1 MNLKKLWVLNDF
13 VICLVIRLF
22 CPVFLFVWF
31 IYKLLAFFFF
41 FFFLGFW
48 IYEMMNSIL
57 WYIVLWWYGTYKSWV
72 SEGSS
77 QSKYGQLIWDNESS
91 FTYITVL
98 GCLNDW
104 SVCVRVWSMFFLKLL
119 VSSKVPWLVLKS
131 KHNGENQV
139 FGHFKDS

>member
-1 MNLKKLWVLNDF
+1 MHASIFALDLLGFCLNESEKMVGF
-13 VICLVIRLF
+13 EWFCVCLVIRLF

-31 IYKLLAFFFF
+31 IYKLLAFFF

-91 FTYITVL
+91 YTYITVL

-104 SVCVRVWSMFFLKLL
+104 NVCVHVWSMFLFEA
-119 VSSKVPWLVLKS
+119 SCELKS
-131 KHNGENQV
+131 SLIGVEK
-139 FGHFKDS
+139 